1 MKLVALNIRKSFG
14 NKTVLED
21 VSLQLDKG
29 GVCGLLGSNGAG
41 KSTLLKILFGN
52 LKADAGS
59 LFLNQEPFEVYKK
72 FRSQKIGYL
81 PQNQMYPKQ
90 LKVKDLIPMTC
101 PDADIQD
108 RIFYTP
114 GIHELTK
121 KWVGSLS
128 EGQRTFLG
136 VVLACHLPHG
146 VVLMDEPFSMT
157 DPKTIEQIKELLVK
171 TSAAKAILITDHYY
185 HDVLEICQKTQVLH
199 QGKLIEVA
207 DKKDLK
213 ALKYIR

>member
-14 NKTVLED
+14 DKTVLED

-41 KSTLLKILFGN
+41 KSTLLKIIFGN

>member
-14 NKTVLED
+14 NKTVLDD

-29 GVCGLLGSNGAG
+29 GICGLLGRNGAG
-41 KSTLLKILFGN
+41 KSTLLKILFGS

-59 LFLNQEPFEVYKK
+59 LFLDQEPLEVYKK
-72 FRSQKIGYL
+72 FRLQKIGYL
-81 PQNQMYPKQ
+81 PQYQMYPKQ

-101 PDADIQD
+101 PDADVQD

-136 VVLACHLPHG
+136 VVLACYLPHG
-146 VVLMDEPFSMT
+146 VLLMDEPFSMT
-157 DPKTIEQIKELLVK
+157 DPKTIEQIKELLLK

-199 QGKLIEVA
+199 QGKLIEVT

>member
-1 MKLVALNIRKSFG
+1 MKLVAINIRKSFG
-14 NKTVLED
+14 DKTVLED

-29 GVCGLLGSNGAG
+29 GICGLLGSNGAG
-41 KSTLLKILFGN
+41 KSSLLKILFGN

-59 LFLNQEPFEVYKK
+59 LFLNQEPLEVYKK

-101 PDADIQD
+101 PDADVQD

-185 HDVLEICQKTQVLH
+185 HDVLEICQETQVLH